1 MLVNKKLQVF
11 VSSTYTDLIEE
22 RQAAVEAILQAGHIP
37 AGMELFSAGNDSQL
51 QTIYKWIDESDVYM
65 LILGGRYGS
74 IDTKTGKSYTQLE
87 YEYALSKDIPIFS
100 IVLSDNYL
108 TNNIAKNGLNNT
120 IEQDAPDKYQNFK
133 SLVMTK
139 IIKYANDTK
148 DIKIGIITSLY
159 SLLDTYPVIGWVKYI
174 PTITT
179 EINNNAY
186 KPSVKPSII
195 HEKNNNSNLSI
206 FVIMPFTE
214 TWSDDTYLILKD
226 TCQDINA
233 NITRADEVLGSNI
246 IIDDI
251 ISQIKKSNIII
262 ADITVR
268 NANVYYELGY
278 AHALGKKVILI
289 AQNGTEIPFD
299 IAYIRYLTYD
309 LSYKQIREFK
319 KLLSDTIL
327 SYK

>member
-1 MLVNKKLQVF
+1 MDKKLQVF

-51 QTIYKWIDESDVYM
+51 QTIYKWIDASDVYM

-87 YEYALSKDIPIFS
+87 YEYALSKDMPIFS
-100 IVLSDNYL
+100 IVLSDSYL
-108 TNNIAKNGLNNT
+108 TNNIAKKGLNNT
-120 IEQDAPDKYQNFK
+120 IEKDAPDQYKNFK

-148 DIKIGIITSLY
+148 DIKIGVITSLY
-159 SLLDTYPVIGWVKYI
+159 SLLDTYPFIGWVKYI

-179 EINNNAY
+179 GTNNNAY

-195 HEKNNNSNLSI
+195 HEKNNNGSLSI

-214 TWSDDTYLILKD
+214 SWSDDTYLILKD

-251 ISQIKKSNIII
+251 INQIKKSSIII

>member
-1 MLVNKKLQVF
+1 MNKKLQVF
-11 VSSTYTDLIEE
+11 VSSTYTDLKEE

-51 QTIYKWIDESDVYM
+51 QTIYKWIEESDVYM

-74 IDTKTGKSYTQLE
+74 IDTKTGKSYTELE
-87 YEYALSKDIPIFS
+87 YEYALSKNIPVFS
-100 IVLSDNYL
+100 IVLSDTYL
-108 TNNIAKNGLNNT
+108 TNNISKNGLNNT

-133 SLVMTK
+133 SLVMSK

-148 DIKIGIITSLY
+148 DIKIGVITSLY
-159 SLLDTYPVIGWVKYI
+159 SLLDTYPVIGWVKYV
-174 PTITT
+174 PPITT
-179 EINNNAY
+179 GINNNAY
-186 KPSVKPSII
+186 KPSIKPSII
-195 HEKNNNSNLSI
+195 QENNSDGNLSV

-214 TWSDDTYLILKD
+214 TWSDDTYFILKD
-226 TCQDINA
+226 VCQDINA
-233 NITRADEVLGSNI
+233 NIIRADEVLGSNI

-289 AQNGTEIPFD
+289 AQEGTEIPFD

-309 LSYKQIREFK
+309 LSYKKIREFK

-327 SYK
+327 FYK

>member
-1 MLVNKKLQVF
+1 MNKKLQVF
-11 VSSTYTDLIEE
+11 VSSTYTDLKDE

-37 AGMELFSAGNDSQL
+37 AGMELFSAGNESQL

-74 IDTKTGKSYTQLE
+74 LEIKSGKSYTQLE
-87 YEYALSKDIPIFS
+87 YEYALSNGIPVFT
-100 IVLSDNYL
+100 IVLSDSFL
-108 TNNIAKNGLNNT
+108 TSKVNSLGLKNVM
-120 IEQDAPDKYQNFK
+120 EQDHPDKYKSFK
-133 SLVMTK
+133 SLVMSK
-139 IIKYANDTK
+139 IVKIVNDTK

-159 SLLDTYPVIGWVKYI
+159 SLIDTYPVIGWVKST
-174 PTITT
+174 PFSTT
-179 EINNNAY
+179 TTNNNAY
-186 KPSVKPSII
+186 KPSKDQNII
-195 HEKNNNSNLSI
+195 HEENNNGNLSV

-214 TWSDDTYLILKD
+214 TWSDDTYFILKD

-233 NITRADEVLGSNI
+233 NITRADEILGSYV

-251 ISQIKKSNIII
+251 INQIKKSNIII
-262 ADITVR
+262 ADVTVR

-289 AQNGTEIPFD
+289 AQDGAEIPFD

-309 LSYKQIREFK
+309 LSYKKIREFK
-319 KLLSDTIL
+319 KLLSETIL
-327 SYK
+327 SYN

>member
-1 MLVNKKLQVF
+1 MDKKLQVF
-11 VSSTYTDLIEE
+11 VSSTYTDLLEE

-87 YEYALSKDIPIFS
+87 YEYALSKNIPVFS
-100 IVLSDNYL
+100 IVLSDTYL
-108 TNNIAKNGLNNT
+108 TNNISKNGLNNT

-133 SLVMTK
+133 SLVMSK

-174 PTITT
+174 PPITT
-179 EINNNAY
+179 GINNNAY
-186 KPSVKPSII
+186 KPSVKSSII
-195 HEKNNNSNLSI
+195 QEENNNGNLSV

-214 TWSDDTYLILKD
+214 TWSDDTYFILKD

-233 NITRADEVLGSNI
+233 TIIRADEVLGSNI

-289 AQNGTEIPFD
+289 AQEGTEIPFD

-309 LSYKQIREFK
+309 LSYKKIREFK